1 MVNKFQNGNVALILL
16 KTVMSKLVKIVLNA
30 RLVIGDFMTH
40 QTMILALNVT
50 LLDVMNAKLLR
61 KESGTFQVV
70 SNVTMKK
77 NFI

>member
-16 KTVMSKLVKIVLNA
+16 KTVLSKLVKIALNG